1 MNIPRYVDTSE
12 EEEEIDLQ
20 ATFAEL
26 AKLEKEEKE
35 VDAKLKEF
43 FKDLGLNFNDGGK
56 A

>member
-1 MNIPRYVDTSE
+1 MDTSE

-35 VDAKLKEF
+35 VDAKLAEF
-43 FKDLGLNFNDGGK
+43 FKELGLNLGEEGNK
-56 A
+56 